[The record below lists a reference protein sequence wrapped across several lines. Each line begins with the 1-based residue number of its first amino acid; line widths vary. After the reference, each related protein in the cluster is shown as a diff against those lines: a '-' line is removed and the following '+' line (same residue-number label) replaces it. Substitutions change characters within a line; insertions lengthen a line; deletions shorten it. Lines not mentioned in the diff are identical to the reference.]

1 MARRKRINIEP
12 KLEQIKQPENERP
25 EINIVENK
33 EAITNYFFDGYIW
46 LFLIIIIIIF
56 LFGGSNFKY

>member
-12 KLEQIKQPENERP
+12 KLEQIRQPENERP

-33 EAITNYFFDGYIW
+33 EATTSYFFDGYIW
-46 LFLIIIIIIF
+46 LFLIIIIF